1 MFAKEDFDLPL
12 EKQLRLRVIN
22 KEVDEC
28 GDIDVLK
35 ESIKQTTEC
44 LMKYQ
49 HLLTITLKKQIEQ
62 DMTDFVGK
70 MEEEVLRAKDGNTGK
85 E

>member
-1 MFAKEDFDLPL
+1 MYKPSDFEIPL
-12 EKQLRLRVIN
+12 EKQLRLRVIS

-28 GDIDVLK
+28 RDIDELK
-35 ESIKQTTEC
+35 EQLKQCAEV

-49 HLLTITLKKQIEQ
+49 HLLALTLKRQLENNMAEIFDKLGIEIQ
-62 DMTDFVGK
+62 EMTG
-70 MEEEVLRAKDGNTGK
+70 DG

>member
-1 MFAKEDFDLPL
+1 MFESTDFELPL

-28 GDIDVLK
+28 RDTDEIKEQLK
-35 ESIKQTTEC
+35 QCAEV

-49 HLLTITLKKQIEQ
+49 HLLSLTLKRNMERDMAEFIGIIEEGMKGIIQ
-62 DMTDFVGK
+62 DGS
-70 MEEEVLRAKDGNTGK
+70 
-85 E
+85 

>member
-1 MFAKEDFDLPL
+1 MFEKTDFELPL
-12 EKQLRLRVIN
+12 EKQLRLRVIH

-28 GDIDVLK
+28 RDYDELK
-35 ESIKQTTEC
+35 EQLKQCAEV

-49 HLLTITLKKQIEQ
+49 HLLSMTLQREITKN
-62 DMTDFVGK
+62 MTDFIS
-70 MEEEVLRAKDGNTGK
+70 MIEEGIVFEIDG

>member
-1 MFAKEDFDLPL
+1 MFKKEDFDLPL

-28 GDIDVLK
+28 GDINVLK

-49 HLLTITLKKQIEQ
+49 HLLTITLKKQIEK
-62 DMTDFVGK
+62 DMTDFVDK
-70 MEEEVLRAKDGNTGK
+70 IKEELDSHTHGS
-85 E
+85 

>member
-1 MFAKEDFDLPL
+1 MFEKTDFELPL
-12 EKQLRLRVIN
+12 EKQLRLRVIH

-28 GDIDVLK
+28 RDYDELK
-35 ESIKQTTEC
+35 ERLKQCAEV

-49 HLLTITLKKQIEQ
+49 HLLSMTLQREITKN
-62 DMTDFVGK
+62 MTDFIS
-70 MEEEVLRAKDGNTGK
+70 MIEEGIVFEIDG